1 MYVSGFYGFH
11 GLSTFSAVS
20 MVFMLVPS
28 FLADSMV
35 VSTSASFTFVFFPWY
50 IVVLL
55 DAQWYCALP
64 PAPRHPLLFFNRL
77 PLLPTVLSFIFFIGI
92 VSLGSSSLS

>member
-1 MYVSGFYGFH
+1 MSVSGFYGFH
-11 GLSTFSAVS
+11 GLSIFSAVS

-35 VSTSASFTFVFFPWY
+35 VSTSASFTFVFFLPRY

-64 PAPRHPLLFFNRL
+64 PATPHALLFFNRL
-77 PLLPTVLSFIFFIGI
+77 PLLPTVLSFIF
-92 VSLGSSSLS
+92 S